1 MRKSFLTC
9 LLILIAAMT
18 LKSEPAVIYGRVI
31 NGQGLTVRLM
41 TFGDQVS
48 YLRETLE
55 SQVIGEDE
63 KFSISVAIDTVI
75 YCWLDIEFQQADLF
89 IQPGQTYEMEINL
102 VQGAASASYFNRTGL
117 VYTVIRDDDD
127 RLNSSIQDFN
137 QLYNDFLLNY
147 AQKPGTS
154 ASRNAF
160 NNFRTAI
167 DLRFQNATH
176 PFFLDYLK
184 YKTASM
190 ELFLRIRGQE
200 TVGMEYI
207 SGQPVLYDHPEY
219 MDFFHLYFEKYFL
232 TGSKYFN
239 YNKTYDLVNGVSSV
253 YDILDSLQIDPVL
266 NDPDVREL
274 LLLDGLKELYQV
286 SGFKRNRIIAMLTE
300 LSKNGNS
307 PQSQS
312 IACNL
317 LTRLN
322 RLQPGTPAPPF
333 TLPEIATGK
342 EYSLADFTG
351 KPVYLAFFDSG
362 NPACKTELRLIRDIY
377 ETYRD
382 KMAFIAIS
390 VDKDRKALSDY
401 ISGAGLPWLV
411 LHYEGN
417 IDLLEQYD
425 ATTYPYFVL
434 INEKGWIARCPA
446 PNPSENL
453 ERLFHSF

>member
-9 LLILIAAMT
+9 SLVLMSILVLRA
-18 LKSEPAVIYGRVI
+18 EPAVIHGRVI
-31 NGQGLTVRLM
+31 NGQGFTVRLM
-41 TFGDQVS
+41 TFSDQVS

-63 KFSISVAIDTVI
+63 KFSFSAAIDKVS
-75 YCWLDIEFQQADLF
+75 YCWLDIGFQQADLF
-89 IQPGQTYEMEINL
+89 IQPGQTYELEINL
-102 VQGAASASYFNRTGL
+102 EKDAASASYFNRTGL
-117 VYTVIRDDDD
+117 VYSFLRDDDD

-137 QLYNDFLLNY
+137 QLYNDFLLTY

-154 ASRNAF
+154 AAKSAF

-207 SGQPVLYDHPEY
+207 SGQPVLYDQPEY

-239 YNKTYDLVNGVSSV
+239 YNKTYDLVNGTASV
-253 YDILDSLQIDPVL
+253 YDILDSLKIDPVL

-274 LLLDGLKELYQV
+274 LLLDGLKELYSV

-300 LSKNGNS
+300 LSNNGNS
-307 PQSQS
+307 PQSQY
-312 IACNL
+312 IASNL
-317 LTRLN
+317 LKRLS
-322 RLQPGTPAPPF
+322 RLQPGTPAPSF
-333 TLPEIATGK
+333 TLPEVTTGK
-342 EYSLADFTG
+342 EYNLADFSG

-362 NPACKTELRLIRDIY
+362 NPACKTELALIRDIY

-382 KMAFIAIS
+382 IVVFVAIS
-390 VDKDRKALSDY
+390 VDKDLQVLSDY
-401 ISGAGLPWLV
+401 LAGAGLPWLV
-411 LHYEGN
+411 LHYAGN

-434 INEKGWIARCPA
+434 INEKGGIARCPA